1 MDWRIDVNERWINL
15 IENENYSI
23 SNKGRIRNST
33 GQILNPFVNNAGY
46 YCIGLWKN
54 NIKKTYCIHKLVA
67 KYFMSNYNENL
78 DIDHINNNKLD
89 NNITNLQQ
97 ITHKYNCSK
106 RVTPNIYLVEKDGT
120 IINTYPS
127 YRIAGKLLG
136 FSEGTLR
143 KKIKEDK
150 IVAIYNRKIN
160 KCMFF
165 KRY

>member
-1 MDWRIDVNERWINL
+1 MDWKIDVNERWSNL

-23 SNKGRIRNST
+23 SDKGRIRNST
-33 GQILNPFVNNAGY
+33 GKILNPFINNAGY

-54 NIKKTYCIHKLVA
+54 NVKKTYCIHKLVA
-67 KYFMSNYNENL
+67 KYFMNNYNENL

-97 ITHKYNCSK
+97 ITHKSNCSK

-136 FSEGTLR
+136 FSESTLR

-150 IVAIYNRKIN
+150 IVAIYNRRIN